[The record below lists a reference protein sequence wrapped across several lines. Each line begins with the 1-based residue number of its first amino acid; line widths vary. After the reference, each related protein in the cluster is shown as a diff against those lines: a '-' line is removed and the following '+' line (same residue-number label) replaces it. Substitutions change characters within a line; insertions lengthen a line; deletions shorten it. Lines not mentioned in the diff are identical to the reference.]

1 MAFSRRKPGRP
12 QKFGRPSKAL
22 TVTLPQDVIARLQGV
37 DPDIGRAIV
46 AVTERRTPRRAKS
59 SSSAPAELASY
70 GDRAVI
76 VVLPVRALGKLP
88 GVQLVPIGGG
98 RALIALDDAQSVSGF
113 ELQLRDALEHSAVTG
128 DERDTMEA
136 IASILGQARRSPQ
149 VTLKARTII
158 VLESTRR
165 RRLRK

>member
-1 MAFSRRKPGRP
+1 MALARRKPGRP

-22 TVTLPQDVIARLQGV
+22 TVTLPQDVIERLQNV

-46 AVTERRTPRRAKS
+46 AVTEHRTPRRTKNAKS
-59 SSSAPAELASY
+59 PAELASY

-76 VVLPVRALGKLP
+76 VVFPVKALGKLP

-113 ELQLRDALEHSAVTG
+113 ELQLRDALEHSDVKG
-128 DERDTMEA
+128 DERQTMDA
-136 IASILGQARRSPQ
+136 IASILGQARRSRQ
-149 VTLKARTII
+149 VTLRARTII
-158 VLESTRR
+158 VLESSRR
-165 RRLRK
+165 RRAR